1 MKHFIQISR
10 VLAAKKLYLFV
21 LVMLM
26 TLGAKAGT
34 KEVYTSFKESS
45 GTLTYYYDDQR
56 EARQAAG
63 EITEV
68 YDFANN
74 PDADRFEDYHAR
86 VKKAVIDASMKDA
99 ELTSMKNMFYGAD
112 GYIDGEL
119 TNFKLSEMTDL

>member
-26 TLGAKAGT
+26 SIGAKAGT
-34 KEVYTSFKESS
+34 KEVYTSFDKST

-63 EITEV
+63 QITEV
-68 YDFANN
+68 YDPANN
-74 PDADRFEDYHAR
+74 PNAVRFKECYDQVRKAKIDKSMQDAH
-86 VKKAVIDASMKDA
+86 
-99 ELTSMKNMFYGAD
+99 LTSTYKMFYG
-112 GYIDGEL
+112 GYEQKSY
-119 TNFKLSEMTDL
+119 KLSNMTEIEVI